1 MSAVPAVS
9 TGDGAGGAGPREC
22 CSRADCHAEADM
34 IDRTEPGWYE
44 NLSGLVLRTIGRSS
58 DCVRLG
64 FERGFDSGEMM
75 DAIYADRPSGRWLI
89 GPWVDRIYLD
99 QPGCRGLRARKALLG
114 STLGTLIAE
123 QRAAGRRPVI
133 VDV

>member
-1 MSAVPAVS
+1 
-9 TGDGAGGAGPREC
+9 
-22 CSRADCHAEADM
+22 M

-75 DAIYADRPSGRWLI
+75 DAIYADRPSGRWVI
-89 GPWVDRIYLD
+89 GRRVDRIYLD
-99 QPGCRGLRARKALLG
+99 QPGCRGLRARKELLA
-114 STLGTLIAE
+114 STLELLIVEHQHFE
-123 QRAAGRRPVI
+123 QLGLVADGFNQICV
-133 VDV
+133 